1 MIFQSSGLMIPSLQS
16 IERVHPGVKLSMNH
30 PLNTGRRRAEP
41 SCHGIGIEVPGTDL
55 TLPNSGKGDKQ
66 SHKQT
71 KRPNV
76 ELSISS
82 IGFRL
87 ILFSSW
93 NYCLM
98 KFHEIFQGDRKSK
111 VINNPRLSK
120 LIGPVCHGI
129 KTPDHLPA
137 TNRIIRRPLVLPA
150 LRDKLL

>member
-1 MIFQSSGLMIPSLQS
+1 MQNKHRPPQLSIQVESIHLRSSKVSCTIMINVKKVFQSSGLMIPSLHS

-82 IGFRL
+82 IGFRYN
-87 ILFSSW
+87 LFSS
-93 NYCLM
+93 
-98 KFHEIFQGDRKSK
+98 
-111 VINNPRLSK
+111 
-120 LIGPVCHGI
+120 
-129 KTPDHLPA
+129 
-137 TNRIIRRPLVLPA
+137 
-150 LRDKLL
+150 

>member
-1 MIFQSSGLMIPSLQS
+1 MSCRTSIGHHNFLFKSKVSIFDRQRLVIILIYDKKDFFVQSSGLMIPSLHS

-41 SCHGIGIEVPGTDL
+41 TCHGIGIGEVPGTDL

-82 IGFRL
+82 IGFRYN
-87 ILFSSW
+87 LF
-93 NYCLM
+93 
-98 KFHEIFQGDRKSK
+98 
-111 VINNPRLSK
+111 LS
-120 LIGPVCHGI
+120 
-129 KTPDHLPA
+129 
-137 TNRIIRRPLVLPA
+137 
-150 LRDKLL
+150 